1 MGWFSTWLGVRPTTQ
16 PVLERLAEKFDGFAA
31 LTMGYVSVESLTR
44 HPRKQRNTIAF
55 HFGAI
60 NHLAAMEALDETH
73 TLALYVRFLQ
83 KHPFGAAPQT
93 GSVSYFLEEFARE
106 SERGEYLRAGQEAMQ
121 AWLIGGNDQV
131 TRRLSEMLRLIQG

>member
-1 MGWFSTWLGVRPTTQ
+1 MGWFSTWLSVRPTAQ
-16 PVLERLAEKFDGFAA
+16 PALERLAEKFDGFTT
-31 LTMGYVSVESLTR
+31 LTMGHVPVESLTR

-55 HFGAI
+55 HFGAV
-60 NHLAAMEALDETH
+60 NYLASMEALDETH
-73 TLALYVRFLQ
+73 TMALYVRFLQ
-83 KHPFGAAPQT
+83 KHPFGAPQT

-106 SERGEYLRAGQEAMQ
+106 PERGEYLRAGQEAMQ